1 VPAHTKSL
9 QGLFMLM
16 FAVAQNSVS
25 AVIRAECYGSPPTT
39 LAA

>member
-1 VPAHTKSL
+1 
-9 QGLFMLM
+9 MLM

-25 AVIRAECYGSPPTT
+25 ALIHAERSGSPPTS